1 MLKYYLLIAVFFVF
15 FVRCAR
21 SDIPVLEVV
30 EGTQTQQ
37 GIVKLAWKGADR
49 QVYEL
54 QEASSDS
61 FQQPKIRYSG
71 PDQGTFLSGLNDGTY
86 YYRLRNQNGDY
97 SNVVTLEIKHHP
109 IQLAISLLL
118 LGALVF
124 VVTTALV
131 VRNYL
136 NLNSPNQ

>member
-1 MLKYYLLIAVFFVF
+1 MLKYYLLIAVFFVL

-30 EGTQTQQ
+30 KGTQTQQ
-37 GIVKLAWKGADR
+37 GIIKLAWKSSDK
-49 QVYEL
+49 QLYEL
-54 QEASSDS
+54 EEASDQR
-61 FQQPKIRYSG
+61 FYEPKIRYSG

-86 YYRLRNQNGDY
+86 YYRLRNQHGDY
-97 SNVVTLEIKHHP
+97 SNVVELEVRHHP
-109 IQLAISLLL
+109 IQLAISLLM

-124 VVTTALV
+124 IITTVLV

-136 NLNSPNQ
+136 NLNSLN